1 MKKLLALLLTLTLTL
16 FSLAACSQSDTEG
29 TVTLVFGTETPTEYT
44 VELEKLGEG
53 DGIIPLLDYLKAN
66 KGVDYSITGTYL
78 NSVGEIKND
87 YVSGTYIYIYTS
99 VERDFDVSEYKMTL
113 QYNGVELA
121 SSGVGA
127 TEMTLEDGAIIYVG
141 TIVWQ

>member
-1 MKKLLALLLTLTLTL
+1 MKKLLATLLILTLAL
-16 FSLAACSQSDTEG
+16 FSLAACSQPDTEG
-29 TVTLVFGTETPTEYT
+29 TVTLVLGTETPKEYT

-53 DGIIPLLDYLKAN
+53 NGIIPLLDYLKEN
-66 KGVDYSITGTYL
+66 EGLDYSISGTYL
-78 NSVGEIKND
+78 NSVGEIAND
-87 YVSGTYIYIYTS
+87 YESGTYIYLYTS

-113 QYNGVELA
+113 EYKEVELV

-141 TIVWQ
+141 TIVWG

>member
-29 TVTLVFGTETPTEYT
+29 TVTLVLGTETPTEYT

-99 VERDFDVSEYKMTL
+99 VERDFDVSEYKTTL
-113 QYNGVELA
+113 EYKEVELV